1 MYNRM
6 QFDLITLFPEF
17 FDSPLRYG
25 VVSRALLRGA
35 VTVRTH
41 DLRGYTSDRHQTT
54 DDRPYGGGEGMV
66 MKIEPLY
73 RALADIAGAPERTLR
88 AGAPDPAHVV
98 LLSAQGRLFD
108 QAMARRLAGHRQLV
122 LICGRYEGVDERV
135 AEHLADEE
143 ISIGNFVLTGGELAA
158 AVLLDAVARLLPGVL
173 GDAQSALNESFS
185 LPDSS
190 AAAPLDCPHFTR
202 PPEFNGWPVPPVLL
216 QGDHQAIRDW
226 RARAA
231 WDKTRRLRPDLCP
244 ASPDE

>member
-1 MYNRM
+1 M
-6 QFDLITLFPEF
+6 QFDLITLFPDF

-25 VVSRALLRGA
+25 VVARALLRGA
-35 VTVRTH
+35 LTVRTH
-41 DLRGYTSDRHQTT
+41 HLRAYTDDRHQTT

-73 RALADIAGAPERTLR
+73 RALTDIAGAAERSQR
-88 AGAPDPAHVV
+88 AAAPDPARII

-108 QAMARRLAGHRQLV
+108 QAMARRLAGYRQLV

-143 ISIGNFVLTGGELAA
+143 ISLGNFVLTGGELAA

-185 LPDSS
+185 APEPVAS
-190 AAAPLDCPHFTR
+190 AAPLDCPHYTR
-202 PPEFNGWPVPPVLL
+202 PPEFNGWPVPEVLM
-216 QGDHQAIRDW
+216 QGDHQAIRNW
-226 RARAA
+226 RAHAA
-231 WDKTRRLRPDLCP
+231 WDKTRRQRPDLCP
-244 ASPDE
+244 SRMEE

>member
-1 MYNRM
+1 M
-6 QFDLITLFPEF
+6 QFDLITLFPDF
-17 FDSPLRYG
+17 FESPLRYG
-25 VVSRALLRGA
+25 VVARAILRGA
-35 VTVRTH
+35 LTVRTH
-41 DLRGYTSDRHQTT
+41 HLRGYAGDRHQTT

-73 RALADIAGAPERTLR
+73 RALAGIAGAAERSVR
-88 AGAPDPAHVV
+88 AGAPDPARVI

-108 QAMARRLAGHRQLV
+108 QAMARRLAGYRQLV

-185 LPDSS
+185 LPEP
-190 AAAPLDCPHFTR
+190 AAAPLDCPHYTR
-202 PPEFNGWPVPPVLL
+202 PPEFNGWPVPQILL

-231 WDKTRRLRPDLCP
+231 WDKTRRLRADLCP
-244 ASPDE
+244 AKPDE